1 VTETSSASQLEAL
14 QSALAAELAAIFG
27 YGVVGG
33 RLGGSGL
40 ALAQAGYDAHRRRR
54 TTLEALI
61 AGTGATPTPPAP
73 AYQVPAHLDSDRQIE
88 RFAATLEHRCAEV
101 YAVVVSA
108 ADLPAL
114 RKEAAGW
121 LRDAAVRAVVWGG
134 RPEAWPGLA
143 TADVSSA

>member
-1 VTETSSASQLEAL
+1 MTETSSASQLQAL
-14 QSALAAELAAIFG
+14 QSALAAEQAAIFG

-40 ALAQAGYDAHRRRR
+40 AFARAGYNAHRQRR

-61 AGTGATPTPPAP
+61 AGAGATPTPAAA
-73 AYQVPAHLDSDRQIE
+73 AYQVPAHLDTDHQIE
-88 RFAATLEHRCAEV
+88 RFAATLEHRCADV
-101 YAVVVSA
+101 YAVIVSA
-108 ADLPAL
+108 ADLPSL
-114 RKEAAGW
+114 RTSAAGW

-143 TADVSSA
+143 SSVVNSS